1 VANYRSITQVGTS
14 EPFELQVARGDI
26 TGHTALF
33 KYGYNPLIVNVEETI
48 WDVGGIY
55 AYPTSAVKMAATS
68 AGGSDDEFVEITMV
82 GLDADYKEVS
92 EVVVLDGTG
101 FAESDTF
108 FLRLY
113 RAFVSGSQAPTG
125 NVTIAN
131 SSTTYAQITLGEN
144 QTLMAV
150 YTVPAGHTLYVTESI
165 ATHGTDTSGAFMTV
179 RFLTRRN
186 NGVFRTSVKVD
197 IIGGELIFPFT
208 QPLKI
213 EEKTDVEVRAK
224 CSKNQNNSIS
234 AVFQGVLI
242 KNEDWS

>member
-1 VANYRSITQVGTS
+1 MANFRSITQIGTS

-33 KYGYNPLIVNVEETI
+33 KYGYNPLIVNVEETV
-48 WDVGGIY
+48 WDAGGIY
-55 AYPTSAVKMAATS
+55 TYPTSAVKMTATS
-68 AGGSDDEFVEITMV
+68 AGGADDEFVEITMF
-82 GLDADYKEVS
+82 GLDADYNEVS
-92 EVVVLDGTG
+92 EVLILNGTG
-101 FAESDTF
+101 VAESDTF
-108 FLRLY
+108 FLRIY

-125 NVTIAN
+125 NVTITN

-150 YTVPAGHTLYVTESI
+150 YTVPAGHTLYVTEGI

-179 RFLTRRN
+179 RFLTRRT
-186 NGVFRTSVKVD
+186 NGVFRTGVKVD
-197 IIGGELIFPFT
+197 IINGELIFPFT

-224 CSKNQNNSIS
+224 CSKNQNNAVS
-234 AVFQGVLI
+234 AIFQGVLI